1 MSDKFINVNC
11 ESCGADLAIPQGEAS
26 MKCGFCGTLNKPT
39 FDDSGSAASPS
50 RNLMLNAVES
60 ENWEEVTKY
69 STTILEEDP
78 SDHEAWFYKGAAA
91 GWVSRHIDD
100 PSKEIINCF
109 RNAFANSK
117 EEDTETI
124 INLLGTK
131 GTELLVALASSSRAF
146 AQEHAWKGVHAGG
159 WDVEILSGHILKILG
174 FVCLGSAPPS
184 C

>member
-1 MSDKFINVNC
+1 MADKFINVNC
-11 ESCGADLAIPQGEAS
+11 DSCGADLAIPQGEAS

-78 SDHEAWFYKGAAA
+78 SDFEAWFYKGAAA

-117 EEDTETI
+117 EEDTEEVL
-124 INLLGTK
+124 NLLGTK
-131 GTELLVALASSSRAF
+131 GCELINALANGSRGY
-146 AQEHAWKGVHAGG
+146 AQEFGYLDVGDITMNG
-159 WDVEILSGHILKILG
+159 WQQDVMTGHISKIYG
-174 FVCLGSAPPS
+174 VF
-184 C
+184 